1 MTQKK
6 CYNHNCIICG
16 RPFFHPATNKACCS
30 PECEKKHRSQR
41 RKAWEEKTGYQ
52 EKKKAERAEAREA
65 SRPAPEAPRRSE
77 AKLTPGGAPGNL
89 TAEYWTRW
97 RASDR
102 KYAKA
107 AGRRSGS
114 CVNGINVNDPDF
126 VDKVLIG
133 IEESGAVMIACGL
146 EKENET

>member
-30 PECEKKHRSQR
+30 PECEKIHRSQR

-65 SRPAPEAPRRSE
+65 SRPAPVRRSVP
-77 AKLTPGGAPGNL
+77 AITGAGASVGNL

-97 RASDR
+97 RASEL
-102 KYAKA
+102 KYAKQ

-126 VDKVLIG
+126 VDKVLIS

-146 EKENET
+146 EKEPNE